1 MKRIV
6 LLLFF
11 LVVLAV
17 GLSFA
22 VINIEP
28 VRVNYY
34 LGSVEMPLA
43 LLIVLSIAVGGVLG
57 VLATLGKIVGARGE
71 AVRLRRSLNGVQKE
85 LEALRSASQ
94 VSSGG

>member
-6 LLLFF
+6 FLLFF
-11 LVVLAV
+11 LVVLVV

-28 VRVNYY
+28 VKVNYY

-43 LLIVLSIAVGGVLG
+43 LLIVLIAANLFQR
-57 VLATLGKIVGARGE
+57 K
-71 AVRLRRSLNGVQKE
+71 RLQRDRIRTAHRDERSP
-85 LEALRSASQ
+85 
-94 VSSGG
+94 